1 MEKFNGMNH
10 LINNIT
16 KTLTCPGI
24 KASITDGLFGIE
36 KENVRVDEM
45 GKMANTPHPG
55 ILGDKFRHPFITT
68 DFSESQVEMIT
79 PPLKSI
85 AEVHG
90 FLETLNDVISENLGE
105 ELLWPQSLPP
115 LLPDEEEIPIA
126 KFGEEGVHKEKY
138 REELAIRYGK
148 ERQMLTGIHFNFS
161 LSDRLERKLCKAINW
176 QGNQTNFREVVYL
189 KMVRNFM
196 RYRWLLVWLFGES
209 PEADPSLKMKSLR
222 TGEKMRMG
230 CRKAVSIRTS
240 STGYRNAEEYF
251 VDFNSLLLF
260 KESMKNLVGSGKL
273 LLDEELY
280 LPIRLKFANDGKSI
294 SHLEVRILDLDPFE
308 KSGVSKNRLYFIH
321 LFMLYCLFK
330 EEENTYSEAEQKIAA
345 KNHDWVACSG
355 MNPDLL
361 LKDFDGNMLKIE
373 EMLQN
378 ILFEVKDFAKA
389 SGIIDNECYRL
400 ALEET
405 EGLILDPDTRSSL
418 KVKQQIE
425 EEGFINFHLK
435 LAKKY
440 KTESEMSGFRF
451 HGFEDLELSSQLLMK
466 AALRRGVE
474 FKILDRS
481 ENFISL
487 HRGDKTEY
495 VMQATRTSLDN
506 YSSVLM
512 MENKLVTKKILEK
525 SDIRVPGGLDYRDV
539 REAQSDFDLF
549 EGKGIVIKPKS
560 TNFGLGITIL
570 KENNSE
576 EVYKRAVEIAF
587 EHDNS
592 ILIEEF
598 VSGKEYRFF
607 VINEQVTGILH
618 RVPANV
624 RGDGS
629 SSIKQLVEEKNKDSL
644 RGRGYRTPLEKIRL
658 EEAEAMFL
666 QDQSLDFDSV
676 PAKDEMVYLRENS
689 NISTGGDSIDFT
701 DDIHLSYKEIA
712 AKSAK
717 ALGVR
722 ITGLDMMIE
731 DITKPA
737 TKDNYAIIEMNFNP
751 AIHIHCYPYQGE
763 NRKLNEKILD
773 ALGF

>member
-1 MEKFNGMNH
+1 MDK
-10 LINNIT
+10 LINNIAE
-16 KTLTCPGI
+16 TLSCESI
-24 KASITDGLFGIE
+24 RASIINGKFGIE
-36 KENVRVDEM
+36 KENVRVDGE
-45 GKMANTPHPG
+45 GKMADTPHPG
-55 ILGDKFRHPFITT
+55 ILGDKFRHPYITT

-79 PPLKSI
+79 PPLHSI

-90 FLETLNDVISENLGE
+90 FLETLNDVISENLHD

-115 LLPDEEEIPIA
+115 LLPDEDQIPIA
-126 KFGEEGVHKEKY
+126 RFGEEGAHKEKY
-138 REELAIRYGK
+138 REELANRYGK
-148 ERQMLTGIHFNFS
+148 ERQMLSGIHFNFS
-161 LSDRLERKLCKAINW
+161 LSGRLERKLRKATKW
-176 QGNQTNFREVVYL
+176 EGDLESFREAAYL

-196 RYRWLLVWLFGES
+196 RYRWFLVCLFGES
-209 PEADPSLKMKSLR
+209 PEADPSLKLKSLK
-222 TGEKMRMG
+222 TGEKMKMG

-240 STGYRNAEEYF
+240 SAGYRNAEEYF
-251 VDFNSLLLF
+251 VDFNSLKEY
-260 KESMKNLVGSGKL
+260 KESMKSLLDSGKL
-273 LLDEELY
+273 IVDEELY
-280 LPIRLKFANDGKSI
+280 LPIRLKFIPESDVL
-294 SHLEVRILDLDPFE
+294 SHVEVRILDLDPFE
-308 KSGVSKNRLYFIH
+308 KSGVSKNRLYFMH

-330 EEENTYSEAEQKIAA
+330 SEENRYNPEEQKIAA

-355 MNPDLL
+355 MKEDLL
-361 LKDFDGNMLKIE
+361 LKNFEGEATKIDVMLTSLLSDIKEFIHT
-373 EMLQN
+373 
-378 ILFEVKDFAKA
+378 
-389 SGIIDNECYRL
+389 SGIGDNEAYMAAFHEVGEMVQNPEL
-400 ALEET
+400 
-405 EGLILDPDTRSSL
+405 RSSF
-418 KVKQQIE
+418 KVKQKIE
-425 EEGFINFHLK
+425 EEGFINFHLN

-440 KTESEMSGFRF
+440 KEESEMSGFRF

-474 FKILDRS
+474 FRILDRS

-525 SDIRVPGGLDYRDV
+525 ADIRVPGGLDYRDAKQA
-539 REAQSDFDLF
+539 RSDFDLF

-570 KENNSE
+570 KENNDQ
-576 EVYKRAVEIAF
+576 EVYKRAVDIAF

-598 VSGKEYRFF
+598 VAGKEYRFF
-607 VINEQVTGILH
+607 VIDEKVTGILH

-624 RGDGS
+624 KGDGVS
-629 SSIKQLVEEKNKDSL
+629 TIKDLVSEKNKDSL

-658 EEAEAMFL
+658 EEAEEMFL
-666 QDQSLDFDSV
+666 KDQDLNFDSV
-676 PAKDEMVYLRENS
+676 PEKDQIVFLRENS
-689 NISTGGDSIDFT
+689 NISTGGDSLDFT
-701 DDIHLSYKEIA
+701 DDIHPSYKEIA
-712 AKSAK
+712 SKSAK

-731 DITKPA
+731 DLSKPA

-751 AIHIHCYPYQGE
+751 AIHIHCYPYLGK
-763 NRKLNEKILD
+763 NRRLNEKILD

>member
-1 MEKFNGMNH
+1 MDN
-10 LINNIT
+10 LINNIAE
-16 KTLTCPGI
+16 TLSCESI
-24 KASITDGLFGIE
+24 RASLINGKFGIE
-36 KENVRVDEM
+36 KENVRVDKE
-45 GKMANTPHPG
+45 GKMAHTPHPG
-55 ILGDKFRHPFITT
+55 ILGDKFRHPYITT

-79 PPLKSI
+79 PPLHSI

-90 FLETLNDVISENLGE
+90 FLETLNDVISENLHE

-115 LLPDEEEIPIA
+115 LLPDEDQIPIA
-126 KFGEEGVHKEKY
+126 RFGEEGAHKEKY
-138 REELAIRYGK
+138 REELANRYGK
-148 ERQMLTGIHFNFS
+148 ERQMLSGIHFNFS
-161 LSDRLERKLCKAINW
+161 LSGRLERKLRKATKW
-176 QGNQTNFREVVYL
+176 EGDLESFREAAYL

-196 RYRWLLVWLFGES
+196 RYRWFLVCLFGES
-209 PEADPSLKMKSLR
+209 PEADPSLKLKSLK
-222 TGEKMRMG
+222 TGEKMKMG

-240 STGYRNAEEYF
+240 SAGYRNAEEYF
-251 VDFNSLLLF
+251 VDFNSLEEY
-260 KESMKNLVGSGKL
+260 KESMKSLLDSGKL
-273 LLDEELY
+273 IVDEELY
-280 LPIRLKFANDGKSI
+280 LPIRLKFIPESDVL
-294 SHLEVRILDLDPFE
+294 SHVEVRILDLDPFE
-308 KSGVSKNRLYFIH
+308 KSGVSKNRLYFMH

-330 EEENTYSEAEQKIAA
+330 SEENRYNPEEQKIAA

-355 MNPDLL
+355 MKEDLL
-361 LKDFDGNMLKIE
+361 LKNFEGEATKIDVMLSSLLSDIKEFIHT
-373 EMLQN
+373 
-378 ILFEVKDFAKA
+378 
-389 SGIIDNECYRL
+389 SGIGDNEAYMAAFHEVGEMVQNPELR
-400 ALEET
+400 A
-405 EGLILDPDTRSSL
+405 SF
-418 KVKQQIE
+418 KVKQKIE
-425 EEGFINFHLK
+425 EEGFINFHLN

-440 KTESEMSGFRF
+440 KEESEMSGFRF

-474 FKILDRS
+474 FRILDRS

-525 SDIRVPGGLDYRDV
+525 ADIRVPGGLDYRDAKQA
-539 REAQSDFDLF
+539 RSDFDLF

-570 KENNSE
+570 KENNNQ
-576 EVYKRAVEIAF
+576 EVYKRAVDIAF

-598 VSGKEYRFF
+598 VAGKEYRFF
-607 VINEQVTGILH
+607 VIDEKVTGILH

-624 RGDGS
+624 KGDGVS
-629 SSIKQLVEEKNKDSL
+629 TIKDLVSEKNKDSL

-658 EEAEAMFL
+658 EEAEEMFL
-666 QDQSLDFDSV
+666 KDQDLNFDSV
-676 PAKDEMVYLRENS
+676 PEKDQIVFLRENS
-689 NISTGGDSIDFT
+689 NISTGGDSLDFT
-701 DDIHLSYKEIA
+701 DDTHPSYKEIA
-712 AKSAK
+712 SKSAK

-731 DITKPA
+731 DLSKPA

-751 AIHIHCYPYQGE
+751 AIHIHCYPYQGK
-763 NRKLNEKILD
+763 NRRLNEKILD

>member
-1 MEKFNGMNH
+1 MMHH
-10 LINNIT
+10 LINNIS
-16 KTLTCPGI
+16 KTLACKSI

-45 GKMANTPHPG
+45 GRMASTPHPG
-55 ILGDKFRHPFITT
+55 ILGDKYRHPFITT

-90 FLETLNDVISENLGE
+90 FLETLNDVISENLGD

-115 LLPDEEEIPIA
+115 LLPDEEKIPIA
-126 KFGEEGVHKEKY
+126 KFGEEGIHKEKY
-138 REELAIRYGK
+138 REELANRYGK
-148 ERQMLTGIHFNFS
+148 ERQMLSGIHFNFS
-161 LSDRLERKLCKAINW
+161 LSDRLERKLCKAIKW
-176 QGNQTNFREVVYL
+176 DENQETFREALYL

-196 RYRWLLVWLFGES
+196 RYRWLLVWLFGDS
-209 PEADPSLKMKSLR
+209 PEADPSLKMKSLK

-240 STGYRNAEEYF
+240 SAGYRNAEEYF
-251 VDFNSLLLF
+251 VDFNSLSSYKQTV
-260 KESMKNLVGSGKL
+260 KELVDSGKL
-273 LLDEELY
+273 LIDEELY
-280 LPIRLKFANDGKSI
+280 LPIRIKFDEEGKKI

-308 KSGVSKNRLYFIH
+308 KSGVSKNRLYFMH

-330 EEENTYSEAEQKIAA
+330 EEQVKYNDAEQKIAA

-355 MNPDLL
+355 LNPDLL
-361 LKDFDGNMLKIE
+361 LKDFEGNNVKIDQ
-373 EMLQN
+373 MLQELLSDLKSFMKTSGVEEN
-378 ILFEVKDFAKA
+378 DLYQSAFNQIEKCILQ
-389 SGIIDNECYRL
+389 
-400 ALEET
+400 
-405 EGLILDPDTRSSL
+405 PDLRSSL
-418 KVKQQIE
+418 KVKQKID
-425 EEGFINFHLK
+425 EEGFIPFHLK
-435 LAKKY
+435 QAKKF
-440 KTESEMSGFRF
+440 KEDSEMSGFRF

-466 AALRRGVE
+466 AALRRGLE

-487 HRGDKTEY
+487 HRGEKTEY

-525 SDIRVPGGLDYRDV
+525 TEIRVPCGLDYMDAKQAR
-539 REAQSDFDLF
+539 SDFDLF

-570 KENNSE
+570 KENNKE
-576 EVYKRAVEIAF
+576 DVYQRAVDIAF

-598 VSGKEYRFF
+598 VAGKEYRFF
-607 VINEQVTGILH
+607 VINEEVTGILH

-624 RGDGS
+624 KGDGK
-629 SSIKQLVEEKNKDSL
+629 SSIRQLVVEKNKDPL

-658 EEAEAMFL
+658 EEAEAIFL
-666 QDQSLDFDSV
+666 AEQGLNFESI
-676 PAKDEMVYLRENS
+676 PAKDAIVYLRENS

-701 DDIHLSYKEIA
+701 DDIHPSYKEIA

-731 DITKPA
+731 DISKPA
-737 TKDNYAIIEMNFNP
+737 QPDNYAIIEMNFNP

>member
-1 MEKFNGMNH
+1 MNH
-10 LINNIT
+10 LINNIA
-16 KTLTCPGI
+16 KTLACDSI
-24 KASITDGLFGIE
+24 KASITDGVFGIE
-36 KENVRVDEM
+36 KENVRVDEV
-45 GKMANTPHPG
+45 GRMANTPHPG

-79 PPLKSI
+79 PPLTSI

-90 FLETLNDVISENLGE
+90 FLETLNDVISENLGD

-115 LLPDEEEIPIA
+115 LLPDEEQIPIA
-126 KFGEEGVHKEKY
+126 KFGEEGIHKEKY
-138 REELAIRYGK
+138 REELANKYGK
-148 ERQMLTGIHFNFS
+148 ERQMLSGIHFNFS
-161 LSDRLERKLCKAINW
+161 LSDRLERKLCKAIKW
-176 QGNQTNFREVVYL
+176 DGNQDNFREALYL
-189 KMVRNFM
+189 KMIRNFM

-222 TGEKMRMG
+222 TGEKMKMG

-240 STGYRNAEEYF
+240 SAGYRNAEEYF
-251 VDFNSLLLF
+251 VDFNCLASY
-260 KESMKNLVGSGKL
+260 KESVKNLVDSGKL

-280 LPIRLKFANDGKSI
+280 LPIRLKFEPNSQI
-294 SHLEVRILDLDPFE
+294 SHVEVRILDLDPFE
-308 KSGVSKNRLYFIH
+308 KSGVSKISLYFMH

-330 EEENTYSEAEQKIAA
+330 EEEDKYSETEQKIAA

-355 MNPDLL
+355 LNPELL
-361 LKDFDGNMLKIE
+361 LKDFNGNNIRIDK
-373 EMLQN
+373 MLQH
-378 ILFEVKDFAKA
+378 ILSDIKNFVQL
-389 SGIIDNECYRL
+389 SGITDNKNYL
-400 ALEET
+400 DALNKNED
-405 EGLILDPDTRSSL
+405 LILNPDKRSSL

-425 EEGFINFHLK
+425 EEGFINFHLN

-525 SDIRVPGGLDYRDV
+525 AGIRVPCGLDYMNAKQAR
-539 REAQSDFDLF
+539 SDFDLF

-570 KENNSE
+570 KENNNE
-576 EVYKRAVEIAF
+576 EVFKRAVDIAF

-598 VSGKEYRFF
+598 VAGKEYRFF
-607 VINEQVTGILH
+607 VINEKVTGVLH

-624 RGDGS
+624 KGDGVKT
-629 SSIKQLVEEKNKDSL
+629 IRELVTEKNKDSL

-666 QDQSLDFDSV
+666 EDQNLNFESV
-676 PAKDEMVYLRENS
+676 PAKDEIVYLRENS

-701 DDIHLSYKEIA
+701 DEIHSSYKEIA

-717 ALGVR
+717 ILGVR

-731 DITKPA
+731 DISKPA
-737 TKDNYAIIEMNFNP
+737 TDHNYAIIEMNFNP
-751 AIHIHCYPYQGE
+751 AIHIHCYPYQGQ